1 MTSAVRWRWTPFYAL
16 VGAALSYVGLVV
28 LAVPDRI
35 GEAKIARSPQ
45 TGFAP
50 DAGVIT
56 TDALGSGASGARR
69 SRTLRPSPG
78 SNAAAA
84 NAFGFDTPPPS
95 PVTPAIPRA
104 VESPPPAV
112 TPEFVAP
119 PPPPPPPPPPEPVG
133 QEEEEEEEV
142 EAPPAAAR
150 IIGRPLARP
159 FVPNLTRA
167 APAPSGGDTEEPAG
181 DDEEDPP
188 AEPAPPA
195 NDSVVY

>member
-16 VGAALSYVGLVV
+16 VGASLAYVGLIV

-56 TDALGSGASGARR
+56 ADALGSGTNGARR

-84 NAFGFDTPPPS
+84 NAFGFNTPPAS
-95 PVTPAIPRA
+95 PATPAIPQA

-119 PPPPPPPPPPEPVG
+119 PPPPPPPPPEPVE
-133 QEEEEEEEV
+133 QEEEEEEV
-142 EAPPAAAR
+142 EAPAPTAR

-167 APAPSGGDTEEPAG
+167 APALSGGDTEEPAG

-195 NDSVVY
+195 NNSVVY